1 MKKVFTFLLLV
12 IFNYS
17 YSQSINNNDINQE
30 IDSVKKLVNTT
41 NNQNVK
47 LKNLVELCN
56 KYYYDFYDSDSL
68 SKYTRIGIDI
78 SIKSKQDSFL
88 ILFYN
93 YTVANYNDYG
103 VYDKA
108 LEVNIDIL
116 KIAEKMNDEDNIANT
131 KVEMANIYTNTNDYA
146 LAKKY
151 YYEALNFRKKEKIRT
166 YNDTLNWCYIY
177 GNLGRFYSVIKNF
190 DSSIFYYKKNLE
202 LLEKNATLLN
212 YLVTT
217 YINLGD
223 DYLKKGDF
231 ENAKL
236 YSFKS
241 YETASSSLM
250 PEAKLAASLNQVSK
264 IFLKDNK
271 YDSAIYF
278 SQKAYSIFSTNS
290 LYTDIVEPLVTLIE
304 SYSKINDFKNAFK
317 YSQLLNDTKDTLSKN
332 ENLGEIENIKFK
344 EKVRIEEIEKERAR
358 QIKLRNNT
366 FQIIGLALFAFVS
379 FFILFYKRNNQS
391 KYLKFFKNII
401 VLLVLS
407 IISFLIGPFLN
418 SITNDTPIYIIS
430 FSIISSLIFSPLENR
445 IRATII
451 FK

>member
-1 MKKVFTFLLLV
+1 MKKIFTFLLLV

-17 YSQSINNNDINQE
+17 YSQSINSRDINQE
-30 IDSVKKLVNTT
+30 FDSVKKLVNTT
-41 NNQNVK
+41 DNQKVK

-56 KYYYDFYDSDSL
+56 KYYNDFYDSDSL
-68 SKYTRIGIDI
+68 LKYTRIGIDI
-78 SIKSKQDSFL
+78 SMKSKQDSFL

-93 YTVANYNDYG
+93 YAAANYNDYG

-108 LEVNIDIL
+108 LEVNINIL

-131 KVEMANIYTNTNDYA
+131 KVEMANIYTNTNDYT
-146 LAKKY
+146 LAKEY
-151 YYEALNFRKKEKIRT
+151 YYEALNLKKKEKLIT
-166 YNDTLNWCYIY
+166 HSDTLNRCYIY
-177 GNLGRFYSVIKNF
+177 GNLGGFFSVIKNF

-202 LLEKNATLLN
+202 LLEENGTLLN

-241 YETASSSLM
+241 YETASSSLI

-271 YDSAIYF
+271 YDSAIYY
-278 SQKAYSIFSTNS
+278 SKKAFSIFSTNS
-290 LYTDIVEPLVTLIE
+290 LYTDMVEPLVTLIE
-304 SYSKINDFKNAFK
+304 SCSKIKDFENAFK

-332 ENLGEIENIKFK
+332 ENLAEVENIKFK
-344 EKVRIEEIEKERAR
+344 EKVRIEEIEKERQR
-358 QIKLRNNT
+358 QIKLRNNA

-407 IISFLIGPFLN
+407 IVSFLIGPFLN
-418 SITNDTPIYIIS
+418 SITNDTPIYVIS

-445 IRATII
+445 IRTTII